1 MRQSPRRGESG
12 LHDPVHTGACLNAVG
27 HLGRPPDTDDSLV
40 LLQGPIA
47 QKQSIAFTLADM
59 AIEVE
64 AIRLLVWEAAW
75 MLDAAKDEA
84 AKAAYLALTGAAD
97 MAMMVTDR
105 AVQILGGHGYIR
117 ERPVERWMRNAR
129 GVASYV
135 GLAMV

>member
-1 MRQSPRRGESG
+1 MLFEPVLAAAQVALAG
-12 LHDPVHTGACLNAVG
+12 LAVG
-27 HLGRPPDTDDSLV
+27 LSRGAFEYARDYAKEREAFG
-40 LLQGPIA
+40 GPIA

-117 ERPVERWMRNAR
+117 EHPVERWMRNAR